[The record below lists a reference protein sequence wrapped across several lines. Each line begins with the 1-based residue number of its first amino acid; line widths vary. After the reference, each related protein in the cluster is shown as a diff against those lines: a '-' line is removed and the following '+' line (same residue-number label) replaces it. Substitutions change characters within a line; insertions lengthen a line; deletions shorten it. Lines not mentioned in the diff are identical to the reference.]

1 MIITGNTSAKEP
13 ILEENVGVRKNDLS
27 KIETK
32 LLSSR
37 TLFIVIEIRKESI
50 NHHFMQ
56 FHYFFQST
64 KYMFSNNYMPRN
76 CAKI

>member
-1 MIITGNTSAKEP
+1 MGNTSAKEP
-13 ILEENVGVRKNDLS
+13 IPEENVGVRKNDLS

-50 NHHFMQ
+50 NQHFMQ
-56 FHYFFQST
+56 FH
-64 KYMFSNNYMPRN
+64 
-76 CAKI
+76 